1 MFVSVGYSRA
11 GCGQIGIISRIWP
24 VLTSVTCCFQAGE
37 SMTGNK
43 PGKNFQVAT
52 RLAINF
58 PVISLPAI
66 IPPFAILCAN
76 PVRLSPCHKMH
87 HLPGSTCI
95 TNVRNGE

>member
-1 MFVSVGYSRA
+1 MFVSVGHGRA

-24 VLTSVTCCFQAGE
+24 VLTSVTRCFQAGE
-37 SMTGNK
+37 SLTGNRK
-43 PGKNFQVAT
+43 KNFQVAT
-52 RLAINF
+52 RLVINF
-58 PVISLPAI
+58 TVISLPVI
-66 IPPFAILCAN
+66 LPLFAILCAN